1 MKESQRKDIQG
12 TWATGQEDLQED
24 RDFNLKKINVLTVK
38 RRDIGPEN
46 APKRDR
52 EDLKCWPSKKTR
64 GVRARSPSLSL
75 G

>member
-1 MKESQRKDIQG
+1 MK
-12 TWATGQEDLQED
+12 EDLQEF

-52 EDLKCWPSKKTR
+52 EDLKCWCSKKIR
-64 GVRARSPSLSL
+64 GVGAQSPSPSL